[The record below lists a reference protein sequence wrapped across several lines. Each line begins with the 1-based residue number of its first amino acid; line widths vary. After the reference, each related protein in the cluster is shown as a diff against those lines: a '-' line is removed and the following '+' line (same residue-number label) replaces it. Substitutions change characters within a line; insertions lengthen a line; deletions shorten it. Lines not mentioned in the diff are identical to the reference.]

1 MQPKSEKLQQ
11 GNHDVYKYS
20 KKNIKT
26 EESIIS
32 HSGSKQKNRNTAL
45 LLEELYIITEYIK
58 KATKEELERVREL
71 RVQVFKV
78 DVSVKDPNLRRNR
91 IGISE

>member
-1 MQPKSEKLQQ
+1 MM
-11 GNHDVYKYS
+11 YT
-20 KKNIKT
+20 KKKTQKKDIKT
-26 EESIIS
+26 KESIIS
-32 HSGSKQKNRNTAL
+32 HSGSNQKNRNTAL
-45 LLEELYIITEYIK
+45 VLEELYIITEYIK

-78 DVSVKDPNLRRNR
+78 NVSVKDPNLRRNR